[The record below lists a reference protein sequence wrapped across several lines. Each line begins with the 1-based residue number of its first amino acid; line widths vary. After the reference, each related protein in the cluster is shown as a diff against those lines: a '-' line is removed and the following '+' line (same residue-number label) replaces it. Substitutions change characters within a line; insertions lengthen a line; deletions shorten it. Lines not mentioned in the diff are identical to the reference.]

1 MNGKKAQI
9 WLIARQG
16 FIPTEKEDIQLVSE
30 LCAEGLMHETD
41 MPNSYGMYFLLSGR
55 VLGVRRRKGLR
66 VPLYGIEK
74 EIVRWFQNGKRS
86 LRLEEIIFLI
96 ENKVNPLDYEHDE
109 FGVALSE
116 RINPSRIQINNR
128 LKYEMLGAKK
138 RDDVVNAVLRL
149 FAKNRM
155 YLV

>member
-1 MNGKKAQI
+1 M
-9 WLIARQG
+9 WLIARSG
-16 FIPTEKEDIQLVSE
+16 FIPTEKGDVTLASQL
-30 LCAEGLMHETD
+30 CTEGLMLETD
-41 MPNSYGMYFLLSGR
+41 MPNSYGIYFLLSGH
-55 VLGVRRRKGLR
+55 VLGMRRRTGIR
-66 VPLYGIEK
+66 FPLYGIEK
-74 EIVRWFQNGKRS
+74 EISRWFQNGKRS